1 MTDRLTKL
9 LLLLCCVM
17 TMGAHAQSADAIQKR
32 LEQEAAELRPWT
44 ADKVLLLAVA
54 KQNALALTAAEVR
67 RRESVWSSDATLAA
81 GVTTGP
87 CADQLRALQAKAAKY
102 GEILLMDNQGALV
115 CATNRTS
122 DYWQG
127 DEPKWARASAGEGS
141 VFIDRPRLD
150 DSAKARLAQVS
161 LPMTAGG
168 KVVGVLTVGIK
179 LDALLKK

>member
-1 MTDRLTKL
+1 MTDRMTKL
-9 LLLLCCVM
+9 VLLLCCVVSV
-17 TMGAHAQSADAIQKR
+17 GAHAQSADAIQKR

-44 ADKVLLLAVA
+44 ADKVLQQAVA
-54 KQNALALTAAEVR
+54 KQNALALTAAEVQ
-67 RRESVWSSDATLAA
+67 RRESAWMNDAALVA

-87 CADQLRALQAKAAKY
+87 CADQLRALQAKAPKY

-150 DSAKARLAQVS
+150 DSAKERLAQVS

>member
-1 MTDRLTKL
+1 MNKFLIVFWCL
-9 LLLLCCVM
+9 AAL
-17 TMGAHAQSADAIQKR
+17 GAQAQSADAIQKR
-32 LEQEAAELRPWT
+32 LEQEAAALRPWT
-44 ADKVLLLAVA
+44 ADKVLLQAVA
-54 KQNALALTAAEVR
+54 KQNALALTTAEVQ
-67 RRESVWSSDATLAA
+67 RREAAWSKDTALVQ

-87 CADQLRALQAKAAKY
+87 CADQLRALQASAAKY

-127 DEPKWARASAGEGS
+127 DEPKFARASAGEGS
-141 VFIDRPRLD
+141 LFIDRPRLD
-150 DSAKARLAQVS
+150 DSARERLAQIS

-168 KVVGVLTVGIK
+168 KVVGVLTVGLK